1 MTEVCKADP
10 LEPDR
15 IIIKKA
21 AEIIKKGGLVAFPTE
36 TVYGLGADA
45 LNPKAVR
52 RIYAAKGRPADNP
65 LIVHV
70 ADKDQIYR
78 LAKKLPEKAKDLIR
92 KFFPGPLTI
101 VLEKNEVVPD
111 ETTAGLHTVAIRMP
125 SHRIALAL
133 IKQSGTPIAAPSA
146 NKAGRPSPTKAQHVL
161 EDLNGEVDLI
171 IDGGATEVGLESTVV
186 DLTMKPP
193 QILRPGGITVE
204 MLREVCG
211 PFQIHPAVS
220 HQLSEKEAAKS
231 PGMKYRHYA
240 PKASLTVIVGKE
252 DNVQEKIAELI
263 RHFNS
268 KGLKVGVA
276 TTTDKRYRTDHL
288 ENLGESKEEIAKSL
302 FDVFRKFD
310 KTGVDVILAEGV
322 DEEGLGL
329 AIMNRLMKASGYKII
344 EV

>member
-15 IIIKKA
+15 IIIRKA

-45 LNPKAVR
+45 LNPWAVR
-52 RIYAAKGRPADNP
+52 RIYAAKGRPVDNP

-78 LAKKLPEKAKDLIR
+78 LTKKLPEKAEDLIR

-101 VLEKNEVVPD
+101 VLDKKEVIPD

-133 IKQSGTPIAAPSA
+133 IKESGTPIAAPSA

-161 EDLNGEVDLI
+161 EDLNEEVDLI

-186 DLTMKPP
+186 DLTVKPP
-193 QILRPGGITVE
+193 QILRPGGVTIE

-211 PFQIHPAVS
+211 RFQIHPAVS
-220 HQLSEKEAAKS
+220 HQLSEKEIAKS

-252 DNVQEKIAELI
+252 DDVQEKIIELI
-263 RHFNS
+263 HNFNM
-268 KGLKVGVA
+268 KGLKIGVA
-276 TTTDKRYRTDHL
+276 TTTDKKYRTDHL
-288 ENLGESKEEIAKSL
+288 ENLGESKEEIAKGL

-310 KTGVDVILAEGV
+310 KAGVDVILAEGV

-329 AIMNRLMKASGYKII
+329 AIMNRLKKASGYKII

>member
-1 MTEVCKADP
+1 MTDVCKADP
-10 LEPDR
+10 SEPDR
-15 IIIKKA
+15 IIIRKA

-45 LNPKAVR
+45 LNRGAVR
-52 RIYAAKGRPADNP
+52 RIYAAKGRPTDNP

-70 ADKDQIYR
+70 ADKNQIYR
-78 LAKKLPEKAKDLIR
+78 LAKKLPEKAEDLIK

-133 IKQSGTPIAAPSA
+133 IRESGTPIAAPSA
-146 NKAGRPSPTKAQHVL
+146 NKAGRPSPTKAQHVV

-186 DLTMKPP
+186 DLTVEPP
-193 QILRPGGITVE
+193 QLLRPGGITIE

-211 PFQIHPAVS
+211 QFQVHPAIS

-252 DNVQEKIAELI
+252 NDVQEKIAELI

-268 KGLKVGVA
+268 KGLKIGVA
-276 TTTDKRYRTDHL
+276 TTTDKKYQTDHL
-288 ENLGESKEEIAKSL
+288 ENLGESKEEIAKGL

-310 KTGVDVILAEGV
+310 KAGVDVILAEGV

-329 AIMNRLMKASGYKII
+329 AIMNRLKKASGYKII

>member
-10 LEPDR
+10 LEPER
-15 IIIKKA
+15 IIIRKA

-45 LNPKAVR
+45 LNPAAVR

-70 ADKDQIYR
+70 ADKDQICG
-78 LAKKLPEKAKDLIR
+78 LAKELPKNAKDLIR

-101 VLEKNEVVPD
+101 ILEKSDVVPH
-111 ETTAGLHTVAIRMP
+111 ETTAGLNTVAIRMP

-133 IKQSGTPIAAPSA
+133 IKESGTPIAAPSA
-146 NKAGRPSPTKAQHVL
+146 NKAGRPSPTRAQHVL
-161 EDLNGEVDLI
+161 EDLNGKVDLI

-186 DLTMKPP
+186 DLTVKPP

-211 PFQIHPAVS
+211 PQIHPAVS
-220 HQLSEKEAAKS
+220 HQLSEREVAKS

-240 PKASLTVIVGKE
+240 PKASLLVILGK
-252 DNVQEKIAELI
+252 DDDVQRKITELT

-268 KGLKVGVA
+268 KGLKIGVA
-276 TTTDKRYRTDHL
+276 TTTDRKYPADHL
-288 ENLGESKEEIAKSL
+288 ENLGQSKEEIAKGL

-310 KTGVDVILAEGV
+310 KAGVDVILAEGV

-329 AIMNRLMKASGYKII
+329 AIMNRLKKASGYKII